1 MRDAYY
7 SPEAA
12 KMFGVCHYLAD
23 DGSLLLV
30 TEVTGEDCQPV
41 GHWKDAKKVGRA
53 VKFLKRDDS
62 QAFFPLNI
70 WFKPAFEDL
79 SLVKD
84 EPECP
89 TC

>member
-7 SPEAA
+7 SPQAA

-30 TEVTGEDCQPV
+30 TEVVNEDHPPV
-41 GHWKDAKKVGRA
+41 GHWKDAKKVGRV

-62 QAFFPLNI
+62 QAECPLNI
-70 WFKPAFEDL
+70 WFKPVLEDFV
-79 SLVKD
+79 SIVKD
-84 EPECP
+84 IPIC
-89 TC
+89 